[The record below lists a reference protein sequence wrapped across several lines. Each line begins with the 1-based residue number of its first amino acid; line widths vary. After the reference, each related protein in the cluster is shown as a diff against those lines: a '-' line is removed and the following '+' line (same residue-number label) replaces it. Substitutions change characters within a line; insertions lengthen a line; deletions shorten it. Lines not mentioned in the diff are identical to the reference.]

1 MRDEDGG
8 RERAEALRTFI
19 FLYFT
24 SGSYQPKAECVQA
37 LTLSLLEKRKGKGLK
52 KKKKD
57 GK

>member
-52 KKKKD
+52 KKKKRW
-57 GK
+57 